1 MNKLISIISIA
12 LLLPLTG
19 FAESLPLSN
28 AQIKQMQVTTKQ
40 VNEGAG
46 HYVRQYSAEVTLPN
60 DQTQIVSM
68 PQHGLISALRVATGQ
83 DVEKGEVLAEISS
96 SELISLQGEYLQAK
110 TKLALAIQ
118 TTTRDKSLAEEG
130 IIPNRRYME
139 SKSAQEAL
147 QTEVMQKKQS
157 LRLAGMT
164 DATINR
170 LSSNNSMQSKIS
182 IAAPMKGQV
191 IAQYAKVGDRLD
203 SGMPLYQIA
212 QLNPLWLEMNIPIED
227 AAKIQKGLKVEIPNI
242 GVSGQVIAILR
253 SVDKAT
259 QTLQVRA
266 EINQGVDKLSLGQ
279 FVEVA
284 MTIKTDSESIQIPK
298 TALVRNGQ
306 KNFVFKR
313 TNQGFEIIPV
323 ILLNEDKQYALVKGA
338 LRAADE
344 IAITGLAALKG
355 SWLGLGGE

>member
-1 MNKLISIISIA
+1 MNQLITIISIA
-12 LLLPLTG
+12 LLLPLTV
-19 FAESLPLSN
+19 FAESLSLSE
-28 AQIKQMQVTTKQ
+28 AQIKQMQVTTKPVKQ
-40 VNEGAG
+40 GAG
-46 HYVRQYSAEVTLPN
+46 NYMRQYSAEVTLPN
-60 DQTQIVSM
+60 NQTQIVSM
-68 PQHGLISALRVATGQ
+68 PQHGLVSALLVATGQ
-83 DVEKGEVLAEISS
+83 NVNKGEILAEVHS

-118 TTTRDKSLAEEG
+118 TTTRDKSLSEEG
-130 IIPNRRYME
+130 IIPNRRYIE

-147 QTEVMQKKQS
+147 QTEVMQKKQA

-170 LSSNNSMQSKIS
+170 LSNSNSMQSKIK

-191 IAQYAKVGDRLD
+191 ITQYAKVGDRLD

-227 AAKIQKGLKVEIPNI
+227 AAKIENGLTVEIPNI
-242 GVSGQVIAILR
+242 EASGQVVAILR

-266 EINQGVDKLSLGQ
+266 EINEGADKLSLGQ
-279 FVEVA
+279 FVEAA
-284 MTIKTDSESIQIPK
+284 MTIKTDSDSIQIPK

-323 ILLNEDKQYALVKGA
+323 TLLNEDKQYALVKGA

-355 SWLGLGGE
+355 AWLGLGGE

>member
-40 VNEGAG
+40 VNEGAD
-46 HYVRQYSAEVTLPN
+46 HYMRQYSAEVTLPN

-83 DVEKGEVLAEISS
+83 EVEKGEVLAEISS
-96 SELISLQGEYLQAK
+96 NELIGLQGEYLQAK

-170 LSSNNSMQSKIS
+170 LSSSNSMQS
-182 IAAPMKGQV
+182 
-191 IAQYAKVGDRLD
+191 
-203 SGMPLYQIA
+203 
-212 QLNPLWLEMNIPIED
+212 
-227 AAKIQKGLKVEIPNI
+227 
-242 GVSGQVIAILR
+242 
-253 SVDKAT
+253 
-259 QTLQVRA
+259 
-266 EINQGVDKLSLGQ
+266 
-279 FVEVA
+279 
-284 MTIKTDSESIQIPK
+284 
-298 TALVRNGQ
+298 
-306 KNFVFKR
+306 
-313 TNQGFEIIPV
+313 
-323 ILLNEDKQYALVKGA
+323 
-338 LRAADE
+338 
-344 IAITGLAALKG
+344 
-355 SWLGLGGE
+355 

>member
-1 MNKLISIISIA
+1 MNQLIRFISIA

-40 VNEGAG
+40 VNEAAG
-46 HYVRQYSAEVTLPN
+46 HYMRQYSAEVTLPN

-68 PQHGLISALRVATGQ
+68 PQHGLIIALRVATGQ

-96 SELISLQGEYLQAK
+96 SELISLQGDYLQAK
-110 TKLALAIQ
+110 TKLALATQ
-118 TTTRDKSLAEEG
+118 TATRDKNLAEEG
-130 IIPNRRYME
+130 IIPNKRFLE

-170 LSSNNSMQSKIS
+170 LSSSNSMQSKIS

-191 IAQYAKVGDRLD
+191 IAQHAKVGDRLD

-212 QLNPLWLEMNIPIED
+212 QLNPLWLEMNIPVED
-227 AAKIQKGLKVEIPNI
+227 AEKIQNGLMVEIPNKAI
-242 GVSGQVIAILR
+242 CGQVIAILR
-253 SVDKAT
+253 SVNKAT

-266 EINQGVDKLSLGQ
+266 EINKGTGKLSLGQ
-279 FVEVA
+279 FVEVVIL
-284 MTIKTDSESIQIPK
+284 IKADIDSIQIPK
-298 TALVRNGQ
+298 AALVRNGE

-313 TNQGFEIIPV
+313 VNEGFEIIPV
-323 ILLNEDKQYALVKGA
+323 TLLNEDKQNALVKGA
-338 LRAADE
+338 LDASDE

-355 SWLGLGGE
+355 AWLGLGGE

>member
-1 MNKLISIISIA
+1 MNQLISIISIA

-28 AQIKQMQVTTKQ
+28 AQIKQMQVITKR

-46 HYVRQYSAEVTLPN
+46 HYMRQYSAEVTLPN
-60 DQTQIVSM
+60 DQTQMVSM

-83 DVEKGEVLAEISS
+83 DIEKGEVLAEISS
-96 SELISLQGEYLQAK
+96 NELIGLQGEYLQAK

-170 LSSNNSMQSKIS
+170 LSSSNSMQSKIS

-227 AAKIQKGLKVEIPNI
+227 AAKIQKGLTVEIPNI

-266 EINQGVDKLSLGQ
+266 EINQGADTLSLGQ

-284 MTIKTDSESIQIPK
+284 LSIKTQASSMQVPK
-298 TALVRNGQ
+298 SALIRNGQ
-306 KNFVFKR
+306 KSFVFKR
-313 TNQGFEIIPV
+313 IKNGFEVVPV
-323 ILLNEDKQYALVKGA
+323 IVLNEDDLYALIQGSLNA
-338 LRAADE
+338 SDE

-355 SWLGLGGE
+355 HWLGLGGE